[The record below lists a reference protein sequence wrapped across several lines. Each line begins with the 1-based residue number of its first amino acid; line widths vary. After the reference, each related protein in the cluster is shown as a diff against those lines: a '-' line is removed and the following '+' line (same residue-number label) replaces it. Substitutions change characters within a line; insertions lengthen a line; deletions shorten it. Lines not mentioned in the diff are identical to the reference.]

1 MKGCV
6 EGEGEYSVR
15 TINKDYPQSRG
26 KEHES
31 GGKKV
36 FFVGAQMSADDY
48 VLARD
53 EPSIHRGIKY

>member
-1 MKGCV
+1 MSALLIKITRRAGA
-6 EGEGEYSVR
+6 
-15 TINKDYPQSRG
+15 

-36 FFVGAQMSADDY
+36 FFVGAQMSTDDY